1 MEKFKENE
9 ITQYYYPGYM
19 DDYDKIVQSYIKYY
33 HIRAQKCKQ
42 FYYAF
47 TIIKIALAASIP
59 VLQMI
64 SVVKKYPVI
73 LAIVS
78 AAIVVIES
86 FLVMTR
92 SVEKWSL
99 FRNNCN
105 RLLQIQRV
113 NAIKCADSQSLTDER
128 EFIFRKWRV
137 CLMMKQ
143 GGGINLRIS
152 KGKHRRSYCIPR
164 WKERKRPQCLLIFL
178 WRIFS

>member
-19 DDYDKIVQSYIKYY
+19 DDYDKIVQS
-33 HIRAQKCKQ
+33 
-42 FYYAF
+42 
-47 TIIKIALAASIP
+47 SIP

-86 FLVMTR
+86 ILVMAR

-99 FRNNCN
+99 FRKN
-105 RLLQIQRV
+105 
-113 NAIKCADSQSLTDER
+113 
-128 EFIFRKWRV
+128 
-137 CLMMKQ
+137 
-143 GGGINLRIS
+143 
-152 KGKHRRSYCIPR
+152 
-164 WKERKRPQCLLIFL
+164 
-178 WRIFS
+178 

>member
-113 NAIKCADSQSLTDER
+113 NAIKCADSQSLTDEKR
-128 EFIFRKWRV
+128 VYIQEVESVLDDEARRWNQLTHQQRKT
-137 CLMMKQ
+137 
-143 GGGINLRIS
+143 
-152 KGKHRRSYCIPR
+152 
-164 WKERKRPQCLLIFL
+164 
-178 WRIFS
+178 

>member
-105 RLLQIQRV
+105 RLLQIQRG
-113 NAIKCADSQSLTDER
+113 NAIKCADSQSLTDEKR
-128 EFIFRKWRV
+128 VYIQEVESVLDDEARRWYQLTHQQRKT
-137 CLMMKQ
+137 
-143 GGGINLRIS
+143 
-152 KGKHRRSYCIPR
+152 
-164 WKERKRPQCLLIFL
+164 
-178 WRIFS
+178 

>member
-86 FLVMTR
+86 ILVMAR

-105 RLLQIQRV
+105 RLLQILSR
-113 NAIKCADSQSLTDER
+113 
-128 EFIFRKWRV
+128 
-137 CLMMKQ
+137 
-143 GGGINLRIS
+143 
-152 KGKHRRSYCIPR
+152 
-164 WKERKRPQCLLIFL
+164 
-178 WRIFS
+178 

>member
-86 FLVMTR
+86 FL
-92 SVEKWSL
+92 L
-99 FRNNCN
+99 
-105 RLLQIQRV
+105 
-113 NAIKCADSQSLTDER
+113 
-128 EFIFRKWRV
+128 
-137 CLMMKQ
+137 
-143 GGGINLRIS
+143 
-152 KGKHRRSYCIPR
+152 
-164 WKERKRPQCLLIFL
+164 
-178 WRIFS
+178 

>member
-73 LAIVS
+73 LAIVA
-78 AAIVVIES
+78 AAIVVNIFFSIGENSINS
-86 FLVMTR
+86 F
-92 SVEKWSL
+92 KFSL
-99 FRNNCN
+99 QF
-105 RLLQIQRV
+105 RV
-113 NAIKCADSQSLTDER
+113 NSL
-128 EFIFRKWRV
+128 
-137 CLMMKQ
+137 
-143 GGGINLRIS
+143 
-152 KGKHRRSYCIPR
+152 
-164 WKERKRPQCLLIFL
+164 
-178 WRIFS
+178 